1 MNEHLAELHPGE
13 GVGVGVGVLR
23 SVSVG
28 ECKCITFSHNLRGR
42 ISNYQGGRSLAF
54 SFMQAVILIVLI
66 VDTSLQVLLCMQFS
80 YPLTGA
86 IDLII

>member
-13 GVGVGVGVLR
+13 GEGVGVGVLR

-42 ISNYQGGRSLAF
+42 ISNYQGGR
-54 SFMQAVILIVLI
+54 
-66 VDTSLQVLLCMQFS
+66 
-80 YPLTGA
+80 
-86 IDLII
+86 

>member
-28 ECKCITFSHNLRGR
+28 ECKCITFSEIYEEG
-42 ISNYQGGRSLAF
+42 ISNLLPKKKISEYYPHTKNGKNLTDSLF
-54 SFMQAVILIVLI
+54 LPFKGYVYFIL
-66 VDTSLQVLLCMQFS
+66 MF
-80 YPLTGA
+80 P
-86 IDLII
+86 